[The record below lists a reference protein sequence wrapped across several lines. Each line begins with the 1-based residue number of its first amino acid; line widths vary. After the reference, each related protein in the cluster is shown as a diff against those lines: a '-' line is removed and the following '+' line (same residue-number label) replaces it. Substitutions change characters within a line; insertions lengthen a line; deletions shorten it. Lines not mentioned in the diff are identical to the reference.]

1 MLPAR
6 GRSSSAA
13 AAQSTRTD
21 TGQSNQKV
29 KKRIPQQCRGMR
41 FSAAV
46 CRKLRALVHQ
56 DGQHQRQDNKD
67 EAEPLRR
74 LGELGI
80 ERLGLALGK
89 ERFRAASNGAG
100 QAGTLAGLHQH
111 DHGHGETGNQ
121 LDNRQNQ
128 FQSSHGIHPFMV
140 GEII

>member
-1 MLPAR
+1 MPPAR

-21 TGQSNQKV
+21 TGQSNKKV
-29 KKRIPQQCRGMR
+29 KKRIPRQYRGMR

-46 CRKLRALVHQ
+46 RRKLRALVHQ

-74 LGELGI
+74 LGELSI
-80 ERLGLALGK
+80 ERLGFALGK

-100 QAGTLAGLHQH
+100 QAGALAGLHQH

>member
-1 MLPAR
+1 MPPAR

-13 AAQSTRTD
+13 AAQSIRTD
-21 TGQSNQKV
+21 TGQSNKKV

-41 FSAAV
+41 FCV
-46 CRKLRALVHQ
+46 LCRKLRALVHQ

-74 LGELGI
+74 LGELSI
-80 ERLGLALGK
+80 ERLGFALGK
-89 ERFRAASNGAG
+89 ERFRAASNDAG
-100 QAGTLAGLHQH
+100 QAGALAGLHQH

>member
-1 MLPAR
+1 MPPAR

-13 AAQSTRTD
+13 AVQSTRTD
-21 TGQSNQKV
+21 TGQS
-29 KKRIPQQCRGMR
+29 
-41 FSAAV
+41 
-46 CRKLRALVHQ
+46 
-56 DGQHQRQDNKD
+56 KD

-100 QAGTLAGLHQH
+100 QAGALAGLHQH

-128 FQSSHGIHPFMV
+128 FQSSHGIHPFMI
-140 GEII
+140 GKII

>member
-1 MLPAR
+1 MPGDALLCSVR
-6 GRSSSAA
+6 
-13 AAQSTRTD
+13 
-21 TGQSNQKV
+21 
-29 KKRIPQQCRGMR
+29 
-41 FSAAV
+41 
-46 CRKLRALVHQ
+46 RKLRALVHQ

-67 EAEPLRR
+67 ETEPLRR

-128 FQSSHGIHPFMV
+128 FQSSHGIHPFMI

>member
-1 MLPAR
+1 MPPAR

-29 KKRIPQQCRGMR
+29 KKRIPRQYRGMR
-41 FSAAV
+41 FCV
-46 CRKLRALVHQ
+46 LRRKLRALVHQ

-80 ERLGLALGK
+80 ERLGFAFGK
-89 ERFRAASNGAG
+89 ERFRAASNGPG
-100 QAGTLAGLHQH
+100 QTGALAGLHQH

-128 FQSSHGIHPFMV
+128 FQSSHGVHPFMI